1 MTTRSTP
8 LMISGRSGEVAV
20 SSLTALTGRTLAN
33 SPSSLRNVSSACSG
47 RLSALGSSHL
57 GPPTAPSKIASQ
69 SCACLS
75 TSSGKRRA
83 ELIDRMAAGDAFLEL
98 EIERGV
104 TRHHF
109 EHLQRFADDFGTDP
123 VTLEN
128 QNLVGHLCLRS
139 PSSGSGATDR
149 LRADSLQAS
158 RGRGQIRQI
167 RQFGSSCGGRN
178 LPLFDTFRR
187 GSVTHVLPDAIST

>member
-1 MTTRSTP
+1 
-8 LMISGRSGEVAV
+8 MISWRSGDGGRQFLDRFDRPHVGEQSQFLAQREQRLLGTLVGLGVVPLGAADRAKQNRVAV
-20 SSLTALTGRTLAN
+20 F
-33 SPSSLRNVSSACSG
+33 
-47 RLSALGSSHL
+47 RLLEHVVG
-57 GPPTAPSKIASQ
+57 Q
-69 SCACLS
+69 
-75 TSSGKRRA
+75 RRA

-104 TRHHF
+104 TRHDF
-109 EHLQRFADDFGTDP
+109 EHLQRFADDFGTNP
-123 VTLEN
+123 VTFEN

-178 LPLFDTFRR
+178 LSRFNTFRR
-187 GSVTHVLPDAIST
+187 GSFTHVLPDAIST